1 MSNKIFFATNY
12 TNSHEFKL
20 LARFKKII
28 CADMCNSWQKKSKK
42 EYSMKKIAL
51 FVALFLSVSLFSQIK
66 LPRLISDGMIL
77 QRDVKVNIWGWALPK
92 EKVELDFNHKTY
104 KALAGEDGKW
114 MIVLPTQKAGGPYEM
129 TLKAS
134 NTIVLKNILFGDVW
148 VCSGQSNMELP
159 MERLKYKYKDI
170 IAKADNPNIRQ
181 FLVPDQY
188 FFESQ
193 KSDFSSGEWVSANQ
207 VSVLQFSGVGY
218 FFASEI
224 YEKYKI
230 PIGLINSALGGSPAE
245 SWINEDGIKKFPE
258 YYQEYLKFKDGTL
271 EKQIDENDRKVSSNW
286 YQLLNNT
293 DIGLKN
299 KWSEPELEDSDWKTM
314 NIPGYWA
321 DNELGNVNGAVWFRK
336 EFTVAKVNTATA
348 KLVLGRIVDADSV
361 YVNGNFI
368 GTTSYMYPPRIY
380 SFNADILKEGKNE
393 IAIRVINNTGKGGFV
408 TEKPYELTFG
418 NDSIDLKGSWKY
430 KLGTK
435 MLPLPGQTFVR
446 WKPVGLY
453 NAMIAPLKN
462 YPIKGVLWY
471 QGESSTKNPSEYLAL
486 METLIANWREQW
498 HQEKL
503 PFLFVQLPNFM
514 DPKPEPGES
523 NWAALRQQQLNTLK
537 VPNTGMAVTIDLGE
551 WNDIHPLNKYD
562 VGRRLALQARKLVYG
577 EKNLVASGPVFKA
590 AEQKGNRLI
599 LSFTDIGTGLLS
611 KDNLPLK
618 GFAIAGDDGKFVWA
632 NAVIEGDKVVI
643 WNDSI
648 TNPSKVRYAWADN
661 PSDANLYNKENL
673 PASPFEATVNLKQRF

>member
-1 MSNKIFFATNY
+1 
-12 TNSHEFKL
+12 
-20 LARFKKII
+20 
-28 CADMCNSWQKKSKK
+28 
-42 EYSMKKIAL
+42 MKKIKLLIAIL
-51 FVALFLSVSLFSQIK
+51 ITASTFSQIK
-66 LPRLISDGMIL
+66 LPRLISDNMIL
-77 QRDVKVNIWGWALPK
+77 QRDTKVNIWGWASPK

-104 KALAGEDGKW
+104 KTTTSEDGKW
-114 MIVLPTQKAGGPYEM
+114 TIVLPSQKAGGPYEM

-148 VCSGQSNMELP
+148 LCSGQSNMELP
-159 MERLKYKYKDI
+159 MDRLKDKYKDV
-170 IAKADNPNIRQ
+170 IAKSENTNIRQ

-188 FFESQ
+188 YFKNEN
-193 KSDFSSGEWVSANQ
+193 SDFSSGEWIAATPT
-207 VSVLQFSGVGY
+207 SVLQFTGVGY

-245 SWINEDGIKKFPE
+245 SWINEEGIKKFPQ

-271 EKQIDENDRKVSSNW
+271 EKQIEDGDKQVSNNW
-286 YQLLNNT
+286 YQLVNST

-321 DNELGNVNGAVWFRK
+321 ETELGNVNGVVWFRK
-336 EFTVAKVNTATA
+336 EFTISKVNATTAR
-348 KLVLGRIVDADSV
+348 LVLGRIVDADSV
-361 YVNGNFI
+361 YVNGHFV

-380 SFNADILKEGKNE
+380 NFDANILKEGKNE
-393 IAIRVINNTGKGGFV
+393 IAIRVINNTGRGGFV
-408 TEKPYELTFG
+408 TDKPYELTFG
-418 NDSIDLKGSWKY
+418 NETIDLKGSWKY
-430 KLGTK
+430 KLGAQ

-471 QGESSTKNPSEYLAL
+471 QGESSTRIPSEYFSL
-486 METLIANWREQW
+486 METLINNWRAEF

-503 PFLFVQLPNFM
+503 PFLLVQLTNFM

-523 NWAALRQQQLNTLK
+523 NWAALRQQQLNTLQL
-537 VPNTGMAVTIDLGE
+537 PNTGLAVTIDLGE

-562 VGRRLALQARKLVYG
+562 VGKRLSLQARKLVYG
-577 EKNLVASGPVFKA
+577 EKNLVASGPLFKSI
-590 AEQKGNRLI
+590 EQKENKLI
-599 LSFTDIGTGLLS
+599 LSFTDTGSGLMA
-611 KDNLPLK
+611 KDNTTLK
-618 GFAIAGDDGKFVWA
+618 GFAIAGTDGKFVWA
-632 NAVIEGDKVVI
+632 NAVIEGDKVIVSS
-643 WNDSI
+643 DAV
-648 TNPSKVRYAWADN
+648 TNPVKVRYAWADN
-661 PSDANLYNKENL
+661 PDNANFYNKENL
-673 PASPFEATVNLKQRF
+673 PASPFEASLKD